1 MKRLGLLFLCTLAI
15 LGIGFTAYFTLANKH
30 DSHPIA
36 TATAAEPNIDSD
48 NDSVD
53 NATVSFGEWMMPVDR
68 FPNLNPIAANHHELI
83 PRVAKI
89 KAGGTV
95 NFIVAGFH
103 HILVYDDG
111 TRPEQI
117 NVNMTVPPT
126 NGGPPLINDPN
137 RRLYRGLDPS
147 LFPQDR
153 VEVVHFDEPG
163 TYLVICGV
171 RPHFVNDNMYGFVRV
186 TRNRGGHGGN
196 EDLHR

>member
-30 DSHPIA
+30 DSHHTV
-36 TATAAEPNIDSD
+36 TATTAQPDEDPERG
-48 NDSVD
+48 VG
-53 NATVSFGEWMMPVDR
+53 NAVVSFGEWMMPVNR

-83 PRVAKI
+83 PRTARI

-103 HILVYDDG
+103 HILVYDNG
-111 TRPEQI
+111 TQPGDI
-117 NVNMTVPPT
+117 NVNLTVPPT

-147 LFPQDR
+147 LLPQDR
-153 VEVVHFDEPG
+153 VEVVRFDQPG

-171 RPHFVNDNMYGFVRV
+171 RPHFVNDNMYGYVRV
-186 TRNRGGHGGN
+186 TRNSGGDDDSH
-196 EDLHR
+196 HK